1 MRHVSHYARPNVLV
15 PKLSSPTPDGLLKP
29 SYRSTRL
36 LIGVSVFFL
45 YAVTIS
51 LTEAR
56 VVTYNF
62 CVQDNSSGYS
72 LQVNSATGDYK
83 FKRCSDG
90 LTVTGIGTIT
100 VQGSTYRLNHNP
112 SDRRVT
118 AIWSTATNNG
128 TASLQLP
135 PGTTIITIS
144 DSNLTNN
151 NCGT

>member
-1 MRHVSHYARPNVLV
+1 MVARRIVQTQKVNAEGLLMTRHW
-15 PKLSSPTPDGLLKP
+15 LSS
-29 SYRSTRL
+29 L
-36 LIGVSVFFL
+36 LIAVSVISVC
-45 YAVTIS
+45 AATIS

-62 CVQDNSSGYS
+62 CLQDNSSGYS
-72 LQVNSATGDYK
+72 LQINSATGDYK
-83 FKRCSDG
+83 FKRCGDG
-90 LTVTGIGTIT
+90 LTVTGIGSMII
-100 VQGSTYRLNHNP
+100 QGSTYRLNHNP

-144 DSNLTNN
+144 DSNLNNN